1 VRYPDADALVPE
13 RFDEHTIIFLV
24 RSPDA
29 PTFDDT
35 ELDRLQV
42 EHLTYLR
49 DLQRRG
55 VLVAN
60 GPLAEQTDERL
71 RGISIYG
78 VPLAEAL
85 ELANADPM
93 VRAGRLII
101 EGARWWT
108 AAGTAGS
115 ASRAFSP
122 LRARPPGERNSDAA
136 GPRSRCVTSGEN
148 HDRRQPD
155 LGMKFDDTFTE

>member
-1 VRYPDADALVPE
+1 VSYPESEALIPE
-13 RFDEHTIIFLV
+13 TFDEHTIVFLV
-24 RSPDA
+24 RPENPSSFSDE
-29 PTFDDT
+29 

-49 DLQRRG
+49 GLHRRG
-55 VLVAN
+55 VLIAN
-60 GPLAEQTDERL
+60 GPLAEQTHERM

-93 VRAGRLII
+93 VRAGCLAI

-108 AAGTAGS
+108 AAGAAKFGS
-115 ASRAFSP
+115 
-122 LRARPPGERNSDAA
+122 D
-136 GPRSRCVTSGEN
+136 
-148 HDRRQPD
+148 
-155 LGMKFDDTFTE
+155 